1 MLVEEIINKISKAYT
16 IFVISAKKRHEA
28 GRGFRRYEGS
38 DVRWV
43 SLRR

>member
-1 MLVEEIINKISKAYT
+1 MLVEEIIKISKAYT

-28 GRGFRRYEGS
+28 WRGFRKYEGS